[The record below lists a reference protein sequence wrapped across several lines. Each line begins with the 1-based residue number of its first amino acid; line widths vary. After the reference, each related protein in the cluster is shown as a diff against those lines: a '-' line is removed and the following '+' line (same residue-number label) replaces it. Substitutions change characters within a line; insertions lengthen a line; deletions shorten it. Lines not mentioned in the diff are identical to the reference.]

1 MTSTRAGVFLCA
13 LAVLVSGCA
22 TKRGSAVAN
31 SPAGR
36 APSGAETAGP
46 TTQIEQPERP
56 LDTGPDVQPLREDQ
70 AGGQE
75 ILDGEGGGPLSDI
88 PFEYN
93 LARLSDE
100 ARATLSRHAQWLQQ
114 HPETRVTIEGHCDE
128 RGTVESNLAL
138 GDLRSQSVREYLVSL
153 GVAADRLVP
162 ISFGK
167 ERPLDPARN
176 DAAFARNRRAHFVV
190 SR

>member
-1 MTSTRAGVFLCA
+1 VSRAKPILLLS
-13 LAVLVSGCA
+13 LAVLAAGCA
-22 TKRGSAVAN
+22 TKRGSAVAT
-31 SPAGR
+31 SPGGR
-36 APSGAETAGP
+36 ATAGAETAGP
-46 TTQIEQPERP
+46 TTQVEQPERP

-70 AGGQE
+70 AAGQE
-75 ILDGEGGGPLSDI
+75 ILGDDGGGPLADVR
-88 PFEYN
+88 FEYN
-93 LARLSDE
+93 LATLSEE

-128 RGTVESNLAL
+128 RGTVEYNLAL
-138 GDLRSQSVREYLVSL
+138 GDLRAQAAREFLVSL
-153 GVAADRLVP
+153 GIAADRLSP

-167 ERPLDPARN
+167 ERPLDSSTT

>member
-1 MTSTRAGVFLCA
+1 VTRASLFAFA
-13 LAVLVSGCA
+13 LAVLASGCA

-31 SPAGR
+31 STAGR
-36 APSGAETAGP
+36 GTSGTETPGP
-46 TTQIEQPERP
+46 TTQVEQPERP

-70 AGGQE
+70 AAGQE
-75 ILDGEGGGPLSDI
+75 ILGGEGGPLADI
-88 PFEYN
+88 QFEYN
-93 LARLSDE
+93 LAALSDD

-128 RGTVESNLAL
+128 RGTVEYNLAL

-153 GVAADRLVP
+153 GVAADRLSPV
-162 ISFGK
+162 SFGK
-167 ERPLDPARN
+167 ERPLDAARN
-176 DAAFARNRRAHFVV
+176 EAAFARNRRAHFVV

>member
-1 MTSTRAGVFLCA
+1 VSRAGLVVLA
-13 LAVLVSGCA
+13 LALLASGCA

-31 SPAGR
+31 STAGR
-36 APSGAETAGP
+36 AGSGAETPAT
-46 TTQIEQPERP
+46 TTQVEGPERP
-56 LDTGPDVQPLREDQ
+56 LDAGPDVQPLREDQ

-75 ILDGEGGGPLSDI
+75 ILGSEGGGPLSDI
-88 PFEYN
+88 QFEYN
-93 LARLSDE
+93 LAALSDE

-128 RGTVESNLAL
+128 RGTVEYNLAL

-153 GVAADRLVP
+153 GVAAERLTPV
-162 ISFGK
+162 SFGK
-167 ERPLDPARN
+167 ERPLDAARN
-176 DAAFARNRRAHFVV
+176 QAAFARNRRAHFVV